1 MNIKTYTYIAFAVLF
16 SISSCENT
24 NKNPFQKI
32 EKECLSNSDCE
43 QNQECSEEG
52 KCVDL
57 QNDEI
62 LPQNDDDSNIPDQV
76 SSDEETDDDAEEND
90 TDSEID
96 PNKDSDGDGIP
107 DYVEKPNG
115 IEVDTDEDGTPDYL
129 DLDSDGDGIPDIAEC
144 PELTCA
150 DSDDDGTPDY
160 RDTDSDDDGISD
172 SVEAGPNPENPVD
185 TDDDGIFD
193 YRDIDSDN
201 DGIPDI
207 YESAEDADGDKT
219 PNYLDLDSDDDGI
232 PDCIEKYGKT
242 FRDTD
247 KDGYPD
253 CKALHDYSIKPS
265 DTDGDGAYD
274 FIDLDSDGDGVADND
289 EIVCPNL
296 IKDGRVWSD
305 VDGDGFSDLAEIAV
319 GSKVCDKNHGVTDIE
334 GIEFY
339 FELPYGGN
347 EKNDTL
353 VFTPTVKKGDIF
365 FNIDTTGSMDGE
377 LYNLKHTLSSIIIPQ
392 TREKIADS
400 AFGVSQFRDEDETS
414 MIQINPSTGILS
426 VQQAVNLLVAE
437 FGGDGPEAGYFSLNN
452 LAANGTWRN
461 ETIPIAIHITDAA
474 SHERGTGAEKAS
486 TINTL
491 NSKGIKVIT
500 VFSEGGY
507 DAANALIQLNE
518 LSTSTGAVVPECAGA
533 GRTTLLYSIDENG
546 SGLDTAVINGIDALI
561 KYAAFDVFSAVG
573 DDGDSG
579 TIDTSCFLKKVEA
592 VEFTPP
598 PDDPCDLSNKVQIG
612 KLNGST
618 YFNGFTNFV
627 TGTSNP
633 AVTGSMLTFKVY
645 AQNDICVKQTKQAQ
659 AFTAVI
665 HIVDAATNAYLD
677 SQNVTIIVPPEIPG
691 LGES

>member
-1 MNIKTYTYIAFAVLF
+1 MNKKILCLLSGIILLTLW
-16 SISSCENT
+16 SCDNT
-24 NKNPFQKI
+24 NKNPFEKI
-32 EKECLSNSDCE
+32 EKECLSNSDCKE
-43 QNQECSEEG
+43 GQECSEEG

-76 SSDEETDDDAEEND
+76 SSDEETDDDTEEND
-90 TDSEID
+90 ADSEID

-129 DLDSDGDGIPDIAEC
+129 DPDSDDDGIPDSVEC

-172 SVEAGPNPENPVD
+172 SVEAGTDPENPVD

-219 PNYLDLDSDDDGI
+219 PDYLDLDSDDDGI

-253 CKALHDYSIKPS
+253 CKQLHDYSIKPA

-305 VDGDGFSDLAEIAV
+305 VDDDGFSDLAEIAV
-319 GSKVCDKNHGVTDIE
+319 GSKVCDKNHGVTDSE

-339 FELPYGGN
+339 FELPYGGE
-347 EKNDTL
+347 EKDDIL
-353 VFTPTVKKGDIF
+353 IFTPTVKKGDIF

-400 AFGVSQFRDEDETS
+400 AFGVSQFRDEDESS
-414 MIQINPSTGILS
+414 MIQINPSTDILA

-437 FGGDGPEAGYFSLNN
+437 FGGDGPEAGYYSLNN

-461 ETIPIAIHITDAA
+461 ETIPIAIHITDAV
-474 SHERGTGAEKAS
+474 SHERGADRAS
-486 TINTL
+486 AISAL
-491 NSKGIKVIT
+491 NAKGIKVIT

-507 DAANALIQLNE
+507 DAVNALIQLSE
-518 LSTSTGAVVPECAGA
+518 LSNVTGAEVPECAGA
-533 GRTTLLYSIDENG
+533 GRTTLLYTIDENG
-546 SGLDTAVINGIDALI
+546 NGLDEAVVNGIDALI
-561 KYAAFDVFSAVG
+561 KYADFDVYSLAD
-573 DDGDSG
+573 DDGDPL
-579 TIDTSCFLKKVEA
+579 TADTSCFIKKVEA
-592 VEFTPP
+592 LEFLPP
-598 PDDPCDLSNKVQIG
+598 PGDTCAPVAELAKM
-612 KLNGST
+612 NGSE

-645 AQNDICVKQTKQAQ
+645 AQNDICVKQTKHAQ
-659 AFTAVI
+659 QFTAVI

>member
-1 MNIKTYTYIAFAVLF
+1 MKMKTYTYIFTSFFLMIV
-16 SISSCENT
+16 SCDNT
-24 NKNPFQKI
+24 NKNPFEKI

-43 QNQECSEEG
+43 ENQECSEEG

-57 QNDEI
+57 QNDEM
-62 LPQNDDDSNIPDQV
+62 LPQNDDDSNIPDKEL
-76 SSDEETDDDAEEND
+76 SDEGTEDDAEEND
-90 TDSEID
+90 TDYQID

-115 IEVDTDEDGTPDYL
+115 IEVDTDEDGFPDYL
-129 DLDSDGDGIPDIAEC
+129 DPDSDDDGIPDLAEC

-172 SVEAGPNPENPVD
+172 SVEAGVDPQNPVD

-219 PNYLDLDSDDDGI
+219 SNYLDLDSDNDGI

-247 KDGYPD
+247 KNGYPD
-253 CKALHDYSIKPS
+253 CKALHDYSIKPA

-296 IKDGRVWSD
+296 VKDGRVWSD

-319 GSKVCDKNHGVTDIE
+319 GSKICDKNHGVTDIE

-339 FELPYGGN
+339 FELPYGGK
-347 EKNDTL
+347 EKDDILT
-353 VFTPTVKKGDIF
+353 FTPTVKKGDIF

-392 TREKIADS
+392 TRAKISDS
-400 AFGVSQFRDEDETS
+400 AFGVAQFRDEDESS
-414 MIQINPSTGILS
+414 MIQINPSTDILA

-461 ETIPIAIHITDAA
+461 ETIPIAIHITDAV
-474 SHERGTGAEKAS
+474 SHERGADRAS
-486 TINTL
+486 AISAL
-491 NSKGIKVIT
+491 NAKGIKVIT

-507 DAANALIQLNE
+507 DAVNALIQLSE
-518 LSTSTGAVVPECAGA
+518 LSNVTGAEVPECAGA
-533 GRTTLLYSIDENG
+533 GKTTLLYSIDENG
-546 SGLDTAVINGIDALI
+546 NGLDTAVINGIDALI
-561 KYAAFDVFSAVG
+561 KYAAFDVFSAVE
-573 DDGDSG
+573 DDGNIG

-592 VEFTPP
+592 LEFTPP

-612 KLNGST
+612 KLNDSV

-633 AVTGSMLTFKVY
+633 AITGSTLTFKVY
-645 AQNDICVKQTKQAQ
+645 AQNDICVKQTQQAQ
-659 AFTAVI
+659 QFTAVI

>member
-16 SISSCENT
+16 SICSCENT

-43 QNQECSEEG
+43 EDQECSEDG

-57 QNDEI
+57 QNDGI
-62 LPQNDDDSNIPDQV
+62 LPQNDEDIATY
-76 SSDEETDDDAEEND
+76 DEETDSYEKDGDSESVDE
-90 TDSEID
+90 DSEID
-96 PNKDSDGDGIP
+96 LNKDSDGDGIP

-115 IEVDTDEDGTPDYL
+115 IPVDTNEDGTPDYL
-129 DLDSDGDGIPDIAEC
+129 DTDSDGDSIPDSVEC
-144 PELTCA
+144 PKLTCA
-150 DSDDDGTPDY
+150 DTDEDGVPDY

-172 SVEAGPNPENPVD
+172 SVEAGANPENPVD
-185 TDDDGIFD
+185 TDDDGIPD
-193 YRDIDSDN
+193 YRDLDSDN
-201 DGIPDI
+201 DGILDI
-207 YESAEDADGDKT
+207 HESDKDADGDKI
-219 PNYLDLDSDDDGI
+219 PNYLDPDSDNDTI

-253 CKALHDYSIKPS
+253 CKALHDYSKPPA

-274 FIDLDSDGDGVADND
+274 FIDLDSDGDGVADSD
-289 EIVCPNL
+289 EVICPNL
-296 IKDGRVWSD
+296 VKDGRVWND

-319 GSKVCDKNHGVTDIE
+319 GSKICDKNHGVTDIE

-339 FELPYGGN
+339 FELPYGGE
-347 EKNDTL
+347 EKDDIL
-353 VFTPTVKKGDIF
+353 IFTPTVKKGDIF

-377 LYNLKHTLSSIIIPQ
+377 LYNLKHTLSSMIIPQ
-392 TREKIADS
+392 TREKISDS
-400 AFGVSQFRDEDETS
+400 AFGVSQFRDEDELS
-414 MIQINPSTGILS
+414 MIQINPSTGILT

-437 FGGDGPEAGYFSLNN
+437 YGGDGPEAGYFSLNN
-452 LAANGTWRN
+452 LALSGTWRN
-461 ETIPIAIHITDAA
+461 ETIPIAIHITDAV
-474 SHERGTGAEKAS
+474 SHERGAGADKVS
-486 TINTL
+486 TINAL

-507 DAANALIQLNE
+507 DASNALIQLNE

-561 KYAAFDVFSAVG
+561 KYAAFDVFSSVD
-573 DDGDSG
+573 DDGNTG

-592 VEFTPP
+592 VQFTPP
-598 PDDPCDLSNKVQIG
+598 PGDTCAPSAELA

-633 AVTGSMLTFKVY
+633 AVTGSTLTFKVY

-691 LGES
+691 LGDS